1 MKQELGGGGGEQ
13 NQWAGAEQTA
23 EMMEKCKDN

>member
-1 MKQELGGGGGEQ
+1 MKQELGGGGEQ

-23 EMMEKCKDN
+23 EIMEKCKDN

>member
-1 MKQELGGGGGEQ
+1 MKQELGGGEQ